1 MVLQEFATLPRVE
14 ASDGLGG
21 WRGLLLQ
28 PSSLLPAGVVMT
40 AWRLVPALLCGVVL
54 ASLLAGCAVPLH
66 TRGYRRPD
74 PTHVLGKKLVVG
86 KEAPL
91 DLIAEDGTRC
101 LTTKRRFERTRIGS
115 EVWCLWSGDPDR
127 TYR

>member
-1 MVLQEFATLPRVE
+1 
-14 ASDGLGG
+14 
-21 WRGLLLQ
+21 
-28 PSSLLPAGVVMT
+28 MT
-40 AWRLVPALLCGVVL
+40 DSRLVPALLCGVVL
-54 ASLLAGCAVPLH
+54 MCLLAGCAAVPLH
-66 TRGYRRPD
+66 MRGQRSPD
-74 PTHVLGKKLVVG
+74 PSHVLGKKLVVG

-115 EVWCLWSGDPDR
+115 EVWCLWSGDSDR